1 MAKAQQVNPL
11 RLRDNCFD
19 KNAVLFEAQED
30 GRFQSK
36 GSGDDTL
43 PGGEQLTI
51 TEVTKILSHYG
62 GMSLDELRSESI
74 LDLTPKG
81 HLDDKERKELVFFSY
96 EDEKKEVG
104 GKVESFR
111 LGTSNLMGVLR
122 FRDAKN
128 KVSVQVEVLSR
139 FDKGKDNFFLS
150 HMLSKVMD
158 VSFGFNKVSSK
169 RESMLDFLLD
179 VVFVNYLARA
189 MRDGLFKQY
198 RERRNNDWNFKGR
211 LDLPRHLRENVPLMH
226 GIAYVKREIEH
237 DVPLNQMILLAAK
250 EVRKRQPGIF
260 DRNEDARNAFRQLQ
274 INIPNPGTARDVLR
288 QRTCREPVTHPY
300 FQETYEPL
308 RKVAKMILEGE
319 QWSLFADNGDA
330 EVSGVVFDGSWL
342 WENYLNSLLHENEAL
357 MESEFELV
365 HCDNSKRTNPIYP
378 LLLDD
383 EEYHEVSWYPDFYLK
398 KGNEAV
404 AVLDAKYKHLDTRVA
419 NGKYL
424 SDDVHEV
431 LSYMYALEAKKGFLL
446 YPYDKDEDKLLDEF
460 NLSGFGG
467 NFHFVG
473 MKIPQSSEYS
483 SFKNYCEAMKDAEDR
498 FIETLNKRLSASAE
512 R

>member
-30 GRFQSK
+30 GSFLSK
-36 GSGDDTL
+36 GLGDDTL
-43 PGGEQLTI
+43 PDKK
-51 TEVTKILSHYG
+51 EVLEILSYFG
-62 GMSLDELRSESI
+62 GKSLDELRSDSI
-74 LDLTPKG
+74 LDLTPEG

-96 EDEKKEVG
+96 EDEKKAVG

-139 FDKGKDNFFLS
+139 FDKGKDNFFLN
-150 HMLSKVMD
+150 HMLEKVMD
-158 VSFGFNKVSSK
+158 VSFGFNEVSSK

-179 VVFVNYLARA
+179 VVFVNYLAMATRE
-189 MRDGLFKQY
+189 GLFKQY
-198 RERRNNDWNFKGR
+198 RARRNNDWNFKGR
-211 LDLPRHLRENVPLMH
+211 LDLPRHIRENVPLMH

-237 DVPLNQMILLAAK
+237 DVPLNEMILLAAK
-250 EVRKRQPGIF
+250 EVRKRRAVIF
-260 DRNEDARNAFRQLQ
+260 DRNEDARDAFRQLQ

-342 WENYLNSLLHENEAL
+342 WENYLNSLLHENKAL
-357 MESEFELV
+357 RESEFELV

-404 AVLDAKYKHLDTRVA
+404 AVLDAKYKHLDPRVA

>member
-1 MAKAQQVNPL
+1 MAKAPKVRLL

-19 KNAVLFEAQED
+19 ENAVLFEAQEK
-30 GRFQSK
+30 GSFQSK
-36 GSGDDTL
+36 GLGDDTL
-43 PGGEQLTI
+43 PDKK
-51 TEVTKILSHYG
+51 EVLEILSYFG
-62 GMSLDELRSESI
+62 GKSLDKLRSDSI
-74 LDLTPKG
+74 LDLTPEG

-139 FDKGKDNFFLS
+139 FDKGKDNFFLN

-158 VSFGFNKVSSK
+158 VSFGFNEVSSK

-189 MRDGLFKQY
+189 TRYGLFKQY

-260 DRNEDARNAFRQLQ
+260 DRNEDVRDAFRQLQ

-342 WENYLNSLLHENEAL
+342 WEEYVATVLAKAGFRHGTSAEPVLRV
-357 MESEFELV
+357 FT
-365 HCDNSKRTNPIYP
+365 DKPKRFI
-378 LLLDD
+378 
-383 EEYHEVSWYPDFYLK
+383 PDFYRLN
-398 KGNEAV
+398 GSGEQGCDTI
-404 AVLDAKYKHLDTRVA
+404 LDAKYKRS
-419 NGKYL
+419 NPRGQRE
-424 SDDVHEV
+424 DVHQV
-431 LSYMYALEAKKGFLL
+431 LCYLLLTGATRGGLVFPPIKNEENPRPSENGRLEDNIVEENGVGGWS
-446 YPYDKDEDKLLDEF
+446 DEQPIASPD
-460 NLSGFGG
+460 G
-467 NFHFVG
+467 NRTWRCFSWAPI
-473 MKIPQSSEYS
+473 KPEDTDSWS
-483 SFKNYCEAMKDAEDR
+483 SFCEYMQKQEVAL
-498 FIETLNKRLSASAE
+498 IGGLPTP
-512 R
+512 